1 MDTITTSNRSMDIL
15 HWIRKRSARSVLLLS
30 FLSLMVGVVT
40 LVIGSTVISKIIFF
54 VVLFLMFCS
63 LTLGLINMLL
73 ARRRNK
79 ETAAG
84 HER

>member
-1 MDTITTSNRSMDIL
+1 M
-15 HWIRKRSARSVLLLS
+15 LLLS

>member
-1 MDTITTSNRSMDIL
+1 
-15 HWIRKRSARSVLLLS
+15 
-30 FLSLMVGVVT
+30 MVGVVT